1 MPDLLKKPFFD
12 NVDVRKK
19 NWPKTGKVFIVC
31 FAPPSQSIR
40 RCQISRE
47 RALDHRESREG
58 RDKIVPIFSLEKQ
71 GKRDFGL
78 SFFTFLS
85 RIACC
90 SRESTSA

>member
-1 MPDLLKKPFFD
+1 MPDLLKKLFFD
-12 NVDVRKK
+12 DVDVRKK

-47 RALDHRESREG
+47 RALNHRESREG
-58 RDKIVPIFSLEKQ
+58 RDKIVPIFSLGKQ
-71 GKRDFGL
+71 EKRDFGL

-85 RIACC
+85 TQHRTKP
-90 SRESTSA
+90 RT